1 MNSISV
7 MLSLATLA
15 IIFASAS
22 AQSDDETTLRF
33 ATMMDTTVYASH
45 IEAVVTH
52 SCSMKNSMKAATDP
66 EKKCHTEALK
76 ICEQLGEAFGG
87 YVIEPAN
94 AFVRD
99 SSEDSSSVADVNFNG
114 DNANNGGIIVKIVQ
128 KGAAEDVNNLV
139 AVRGAVLF
147 EKRTDILEE
156 EKLLQLLEE
165 KHNISKLID
174 QAIERNWEIQEIEQE
189 ISRRV
194 QQANFPEQEM
204 DLSKKYKNKTN
215 RELSVLSAEI
225 KASVVEGLVETML
238 SLVTTSSDSS
248 GTILLDGTKSGELP
262 EHKVPLVSCTPGS
275 FTGGGAT
282 ILGKTEYLRITPG
295 SLPKYTPK
303 TCTFSQYTPKLC
315 ACTAPTYTPRSCS
328 GGLYLPGR
336 HATYF
341 PARFIPAKYEPAFCD
356 IEYVEVSHP
365 FSP

>member
-76 ICEQLGEAFGG
+76 ICEQLGEACGG

-147 EKRTDILEE
+147 EKRTAILEE

-194 QQANFPEQEM
+194 QQ
-204 DLSKKYKNKTN
+204 
-215 RELSVLSAEI
+215 
-225 KASVVEGLVETML
+225 G
-238 SLVTTSSDSS
+238 
-248 GTILLDGTKSGELP
+248 KS
-262 EHKVPLVSCTPGS
+262 
-275 FTGGGAT
+275 
-282 ILGKTEYLRITPG
+282 
-295 SLPKYTPK
+295 
-303 TCTFSQYTPKLC
+303 
-315 ACTAPTYTPRSCS
+315 
-328 GGLYLPGR
+328 
-336 HATYF
+336 
-341 PARFIPAKYEPAFCD
+341 
-356 IEYVEVSHP
+356 
-365 FSP
+365 